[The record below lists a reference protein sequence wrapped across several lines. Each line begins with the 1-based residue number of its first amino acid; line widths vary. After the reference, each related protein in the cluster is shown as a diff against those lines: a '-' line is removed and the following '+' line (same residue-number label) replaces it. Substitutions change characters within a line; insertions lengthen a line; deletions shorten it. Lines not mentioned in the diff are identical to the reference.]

1 MSSRFLTNR
10 RAFCF
15 VQAPSPRDIF
25 PAQLDFAGSAR
36 WFRHRGIGRA
46 KKVSGSCFFHEP
58 LTRNAEV
65 DPAGPLRLRGGR
77 IIWVSLSWDA
87 LLRPLARLLASA
99 PLDAVAERLDVVGLP
114 LSAHF
119 LYAQEQPDVLA
130 LQPAPASEQLQV

>member
-1 MSSRFLTNR
+1 MG
-10 RAFCF
+10 C
-15 VQAPSPRDIF
+15 
-25 PAQLDFAGSAR
+25 
-36 WFRHRGIGRA
+36 
-46 KKVSGSCFFHEP
+46 
-58 LTRNAEV
+58 
-65 DPAGPLRLRGGR
+65 LR
-77 IIWVSLSWDA
+77 WDA